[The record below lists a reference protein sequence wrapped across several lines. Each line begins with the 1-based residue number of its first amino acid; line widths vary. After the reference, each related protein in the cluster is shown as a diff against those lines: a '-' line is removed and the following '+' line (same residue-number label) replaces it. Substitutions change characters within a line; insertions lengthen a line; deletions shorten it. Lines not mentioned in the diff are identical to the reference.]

1 MRAGLSSTRKPS
13 PIQKKSD
20 PPRILFSLR
29 ANPLEPPRILFP
41 FVQTLSLSPSSSAA
55 ATDELG
61 FRRPEFRRED
71 LAGTI
76 AEGVSA
82 KRRGDDGG
90 GEAGVR
96 RPGCVRGGV
105 EGVEVVDG
113 EEAKL
118 QNKRAQ
124 IAFDRAL
131 GSPVDYHDPQFLG
144 SGIRTQNTQEN
155 VNGICKSEGV
165 GYERGVY
172 FYAGV
177 EIQLLFVELYQI
189 GAVVQLAKS
198 SSRFGSSLSLWH
210 SFSRTHL
217 QIYTFTQL
225 ILTAL
230 AAYGLGV
237 YCHSGVNERDD
248 QTDLS
253 MPVELNIRDIGR
265 TEKFSK
271 RNTSDSTY
279 FGTNSKLKRPMRSKE
294 VILDTSSSRNIHPHS
309 RCSSGEGG
317 EVDGV
322 APGGE
327 GGGGA
332 AQAGEDRR
340 SRGQAEAVT
349 ERHHDAA
356 AAAACRPP
364 PAVAAACCRVPGGGR
379 VRGAGVAES
388 QPIAIATGTV
398 RPSAAHNPRVGSEH
412 PEPRGSGKGYT

>member
-1 MRAGLSSTRKPS
+1 MQSMD
-13 PIQKKSD
+13 KS
-20 PPRILFSLR
+20 
-29 ANPLEPPRILFP
+29 
-41 FVQTLSLSPSSSAA
+41 
-55 ATDELG
+55 
-61 FRRPEFRRED
+61 
-71 LAGTI
+71 
-76 AEGVSA
+76 
-82 KRRGDDGG
+82 
-90 GEAGVR
+90 
-96 RPGCVRGGV
+96 V
-105 EGVEVVDG
+105 EEI
-113 EEAKL
+113 AKL

-172 FYAGV
+172 FML
-177 EIQLLFVELYQI
+177 EWKFSCCFVELYQI

-309 RCSSGEGG
+309 RCSSG
-317 EVDGV
+317 
-322 APGGE
+322 
-327 GGGGA
+327 
-332 AQAGEDRR
+332 
-340 SRGQAEAVT
+340 ST
-349 ERHHDAA
+349 
-356 AAAACRPP
+356 
-364 PAVAAACCRVPGGGR
+364 
-379 VRGAGVAES
+379 S
-388 QPIAIATGTV
+388 
-398 RPSAAHNPRVGSEH
+398 
-412 PEPRGSGKGYT
+412 